1 MSRQT
6 RATTVVSHPPT
17 LSIPPPFA
25 RLSRSQ
31 DSCTASS
38 ASATEP
44 SIRYATAVKRSRWRS
59 NCSAS
64 QSLSLIG
71 SHPRVGSRQRGD
83 ERTAVGVT
91 AREGR
96 RMRLAYSQDLAI
108 GVRGL
113 RKTYDGGVEA
123 VKGIDFDVA
132 PGEVFGLLGPNGA
145 GKSTTVGMLTTT
157 VVPTSGEARVAGFDV
172 AADALA
178 ARRASSVVFQEAVVD
193 RGLTGAANIELH
205 ARLWGAPMDDAPRFV
220 EALGLS
226 QIIDRPVGTYSG
238 G

>member
-123 VKGIDFDVA
+123 VKGIDFEVA
-132 PGEVFGLLGPNGA
+132 AGEVFGLLGPNGA
-145 GKSTTVGMLTTT
+145 GKSTTIGMLTTT
-157 VVPTSGEARVAGFDV
+157 IKPTAGTARVAGFDV
-172 AADALA
+172 AREPLA
-178 ARRASSVVFQEAVVD
+178 ARRASSVVFQDPVVD
-193 RGLTGAANIELH
+193 RALPGRRNLELH
-205 ARLWGAPMDDAPRFV
+205 ARLWGGDARRIPELV
-220 EALGLS
+220 ETLGLAHL
-226 QIIDRPVGTYSG
+226 IDRAVGTLS
-238 G
+238 